1 MDKQQSFLLLKKEKK
16 PFQIFQYKMTQ
27 RNTSNVKLPN
37 SQLNKLKSEIKN
49 GTQGIL
55 DLSSKGTKYSLK
67 QD

>member
-1 MDKQQSFLLLKKEKK
+1 
-16 PFQIFQYKMTQ
+16 MTQ
-27 RNTSNVKLPN
+27 RNTSTVKLPN

-55 DLSSKGTKYSLK
+55 DLSSNGTKYSLK